1 MPAIPVTL
9 NKPIQLS
16 LLVMSELRRKSSAFV
31 SVRAFNIASK
41 LVTNSSASS
50 RFSFH
55 CVNVRQVL
63 FVHPCWDFISSILQ
77 KNQDLAHT
85 IEHSSFSQMPCK
97 MDSLL
102 NVGAIF
108 LHRSTIHC
116 RHVENKFKPTAKFAK
131 FDFMARSCTSRIG
144 SRYLVRNKFV
154 YIRSIL
160 EYFSQST
167 ERDELFERQHRMLS
181 LSVLLH

>member
-1 MPAIPVTL
+1 MPAIPVFL
-9 NKPIQLS
+9 NKPIQPS
-16 LLVMSELRRKSSAFV
+16 FLVISALRRKSSTFV
-31 SVRAFNIASK
+31 SVKAFNIASK

-63 FVHPCWDFISSILQ
+63 FVHPCWDFISIILP
-77 KNQDLAHT
+77 KNQDLANT

-108 LHRSTIHC
+108 LHRSTTHY
-116 RHVENKFKPTAKFAK
+116 RHVDDKFKARAKFRK
-131 FDFMARSCTSRIG
+131 LRFYGKKLRFTYQIEVPG
-144 SRYLVRNKFV
+144 TYP
-154 YIRSIL
+154 
-160 EYFSQST
+160 
-167 ERDELFERQHRMLS
+167 
-181 LSVLLH
+181 